1 MSAARDL
8 FLPPPVRLSQE
19 AFDRLRNLLAAYSGV
34 YLDTAQQR
42 VLESGLA
49 QRLAALGEPLEA
61 YECRI
66 STPAGRDELQRL
78 TELVVNHETCFFR
91 NAPHMKALR
100 ETLLFELHRRKPAGE
115 PIRIWSAGCATG
127 EEAYSLAITALETFG
142 STMIRPV
149 EIWATDLSDL
159 ALEKARAGFYR
170 GRSLNNVAS
179 SLLSRYFVKRGDGFL
194 VADAVRSLVRFE
206 QLNLLE
212 PFPPTAYQVDAIFCQ
227 NVTIYFQPETRRS
240 LIERF
245 YRCLPSYGL
254 LFLGFSETLWNVFD
268 GFRSREVSGAYV
280 YQKVEL
286 PPSPLPRRA
295 ASRQLPTTAEPP
307 RRLTPRAAMPRNA
320 SQGRRS
326 PVAPILPKP
335 ASLDADADA
344 NPLDRV
350 QTLLDAGRLDEA
362 MEILRTIPPN
372 SSLAP
377 CAMTLVARVHADRG
391 ELDLAIA
398 EARRAL
404 EIDALRDDA
413 YLLLGT
419 MYVRQGQWHD
429 AIQALERARY
439 LNPEAALVSYHLAM
453 AYRQAGKKE
462 QAAREFRS
470 ALRKLAA
477 YRPEDLLEG
486 VEVGWLRATCE
497 QYLALSEA

>member
-1 MSAARDL
+1 MSAASNL

-19 AFDRLRNLLAAYSGV
+19 VFDRLRNLLADYSGV
-34 YLDTAQQR
+34 YLDTVQQR

-49 QRLAALGEPLEA
+49 QRLAALGETLEA
-61 YECRI
+61 YEHLI

-100 ETLLFELHRRKPAGE
+100 DTLLFELHRRKPAGE

-127 EEAYSLAITALETFG
+127 EEAYSLAITVLETFG
-142 STMIRPV
+142 SAMIRPV

-159 ALEKARAGFYR
+159 ALEKARTGFYR
-170 GRSLNNVAS
+170 GRSLNNVAP
-179 SLLSRYFVKRGDGFL
+179 SLLNRYFVKCDDGFL
-194 VADAVRSLVRFE
+194 VADTVRALVRFE
-206 QLNLLE
+206 RLNLLE
-212 PFPPTAYQVDAIFCQ
+212 TFPPTAYQVDAIFCQ

-245 YRCLPSYGL
+245 YHCLPSHGL

-286 PPSPLPRRA
+286 PPSPPKRRVTSRQSPTARESPRRTPPVA
-295 ASRQLPTTAEPP
+295 ATVHTASR
-307 RRLTPRAAMPRNA
+307 
-320 SQGRRS
+320 GRRS
-326 PVAPILPKP
+326 PVAPVRTKTI
-335 ASLDADADA
+335 SSQSDADH
-344 NPLDRV
+344 LDRA
-350 QTLLDAGRLDEA
+350 QELLNAGRLDDA
-362 MEILRTIPPN
+362 MEVLRTIHPN

-377 CAMTLVARVHADRG
+377 RALTLVARVHANRG

-398 EARRAL
+398 EVRRAL
-404 EIDALRDDA
+404 EIDPLRDDA

-419 MYVRQGQWHD
+419 MYLQQGQWHD

-439 LNPEAALVSYHLAM
+439 LNPDAALISYHLAM
-453 AYRQAGKKE
+453 AYRQAGKRE

-470 ALRKLAA
+470 ALRKLAT

-497 QYLALSEA
+497 QQLAFSET

>member
-1 MSAARDL
+1 MSAAHDL

-19 AFDRLRNLLAAYSGV
+19 AFDRLRNLLAEYSGV

-49 QRLAALGEPLEA
+49 QRLAALEETLEA
-61 YECRI
+61 YERRI
-66 STPAGRDELQRL
+66 TAPAGRDELHRL

-100 ETLLFELHRRKPAGE
+100 DTLLFELHRRKPAGE

-170 GRSLNNVAS
+170 GRSLNNVAP

-194 VADAVRSLVRFE
+194 VTDAVRALVRFE

-245 YRCLPSYGL
+245 YRCLPSHGL

-286 PPSPLPRRA
+286 PLSPSQCRT
-295 ASRQLPTTAEPP
+295 ASRQLATTAEAPQ
-307 RRLTPRAAMPRNA
+307 RLTPVAATPHTA
-320 SQGRRS
+320 SHGRRS
-326 PVAPILPKP
+326 PIAPITPKLT
-335 ASLDADADA
+335 SSEADVD
-344 NPLDRV
+344 LDRAQALV
-350 QTLLDAGRLDEA
+350 DAGRLDDA
-362 MEILRTIPPN
+362 MEVLRTIPPN
-372 SSLAP
+372 SSLASR
-377 CAMTLVARVHADRG
+377 ALTLVARVHANRG

-419 MYVRQGQWHD
+419 IYVQQGQWHD

-439 LNPEAALVSYHLAM
+439 LNPGAALVSYHLAM
-453 AYRQAGKKE
+453 AYHQAGKKE

-497 QYLALSEA
+497 QHLASPEI